1 HLARNGRSFLIYFAL
16 LAIKLLS
23 GVSFC
28 KNLIC
33 NPLFFTTIGLEHAEG
48 NYEKNDGYML
58 F

>member
-28 KNLIC
+28 KNLI
-33 NPLFFTTIGLEHAEG
+33 LH
-48 NYEKNDGYML
+48 D
-58 F
+58 

>member
-28 KNLIC
+28 KNLKSSYI
-33 NPLFFTTIGLEHAEG
+33 LSVLQYT
-48 NYEKNDGYML
+48 
-58 F
+58 